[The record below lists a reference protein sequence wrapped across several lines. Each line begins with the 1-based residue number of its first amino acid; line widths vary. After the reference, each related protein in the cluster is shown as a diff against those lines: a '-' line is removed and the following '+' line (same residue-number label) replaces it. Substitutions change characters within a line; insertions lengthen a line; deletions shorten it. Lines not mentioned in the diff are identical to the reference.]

1 MREREADRG
10 GFQSHTPTPFVAT
23 YENVGKKTYKHGPKR
38 LHNTHKNPTE
48 TKINFT
54 FFLLKSMK
62 VKIAV
67 LRMPL
72 CVWHACARRTIYLK
86 HTPCLQT
93 EPL

>member
-48 TKINFT
+48 TNINFK
-54 FFLLKSMK
+54 FFFTKQHEG
-62 VKIAV
+62 VCF
-67 LRMPL
+67 R
-72 CVWHACARRTIYLK
+72 
-86 HTPCLQT
+86 
-93 EPL
+93 